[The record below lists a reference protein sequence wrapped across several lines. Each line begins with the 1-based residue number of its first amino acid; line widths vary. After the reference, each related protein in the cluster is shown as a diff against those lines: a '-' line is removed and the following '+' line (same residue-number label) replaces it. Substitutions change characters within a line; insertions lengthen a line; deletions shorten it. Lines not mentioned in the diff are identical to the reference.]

1 MASSGLSRGVREP
14 DAKTGGVGEFELLA
28 KVRSAVARLGLGSG
42 VVVGIGDDCA
52 VVRGPVVARGASRG
66 ATPLQVL
73 TTDTMVEGVHFRAGW
88 LTPRELG
95 VRAFRAAV
103 SDVAAM
109 GGRARYVLLSL
120 ELAVGE
126 GGFNVK
132 EALALVRGVAT
143 DARRAGATLV
153 GGNVSGAAR
162 TGVTVTVVGDTRGAP
177 LLRRGA
183 RVGDLVFVTGALGG
197 AAAGVLALS
206 KSGAAGE
213 VALSNSGAARLHALT
228 KSGAAEAPG
237 LPNASGSRVGA
248 LTSAY
253 RRPPL
258 RLAFAAELGERG
270 LAHAMVDVSDGLLQD
285 LGHVASASRVAIR
298 IDPAAVPVHRAARL
312 LEVGAGAARGSRAG
326 AAGLQGASP
335 RDAGTDLALRR
346 NAGAASELEP
356 RRNTAPALEL
366 ALGGG
371 EDYEL
376 AFTAAPA
383 SRPAIEGLAQKH
395 RVPLAVI
402 GSVVR
407 GRPGVVGEDGQPFA
421 TVLTGFDHLRRP
433 GRR

>member
-1 MASSGLSRGVREP
+1 
-14 DAKTGGVGEFELLA
+14 
-28 KVRSAVARLGLGSG
+28 
-42 VVVGIGDDCA
+42 
-52 VVRGPVVARGASRG
+52 
-66 ATPLQVL
+66 
-73 TTDTMVEGVHFRAGW
+73 MVEGVHFRAGW

-120 ELAVGE
+120 ELAVGA
-126 GGFNVK
+126 GGFDVK
-132 EALALVRGVAT
+132 EALALVRGVAA

-162 TGVTVTVVGDTRGAP
+162 TGVTVTVVGETRGEP
-177 LLRRGA
+177 LLRSGA
-183 RVGDLVFVTGALGG
+183 RAGDLVFVTGRLGG
-197 AAAGVLALS
+197 AAAGVLVLS
-206 KSGAAGE
+206 KSGAAG
-213 VALSNSGAARLHALT
+213 VHALT
-228 KSGAAEAPG
+228 KSGAARV
-237 LPNASGSRVGA
+237 LVSSNASDSRGGV

-298 IDPAAVPVHRAARL
+298 IDAAAVPVHRAARL
-312 LEVGAGAARGSRAG
+312 LEVGQGAVRGPRAR
-326 AAGLQGASP
+326 AAGLDGALR
-335 RDAGTDLALRR
+335 RDAGTALD
-346 NAGAASELEP
+346 
-356 RRNTAPALEL
+356 L

-383 SRPAIEGLAQKH
+383 AGPAIERLAQKH

-407 GRPGVVGEDGQPFA
+407 GRPGVVGEDGRPFA
-421 TVLTGFDHLRRP
+421 TVLAGFDHLRRP

>member
-1 MASSGLSRGVREP
+1 MAASGLSRGGRES
-14 DAKTGGVGEFELLA
+14 DAKAGGVGEFELLA

-120 ELAVGE
+120 ELAVGA
-126 GGFNVK
+126 GGFDEKGALAVGAGGFDVK
-132 EALALVRGVAT
+132 DALALVRGVAA

-153 GGNVSGAAR
+153 GGNVSGAVR
-162 TGVTVTVVGDTRGAP
+162 TGVTVTVVGETRGKP
-177 LLRRGA
+177 LLRSGA
-183 RVGDLVFVTGALGG
+183 RAGDLVFVTGALGG

-206 KSGAAGE
+206 KSEAAG
-213 VALSNSGAARLHALT
+213 VLGLSN
-228 KSGAAEAPG
+228 
-237 LPNASGSRVGA
+237 ASDSRGGA

-285 LGHVASASRVAIR
+285 LGHVASASRVVLR
-298 IDPAAVPVHRAARL
+298 IDPGAVPVHRAARL
-312 LEVGAGAARGSRAG
+312 LELEPGAARGFRARSAGLENARRSDAG
-326 AAGLQGASP
+326 AAHE
-335 RDAGTDLALRR
+335 LALRR
-346 NAGAASELEP
+346 HAGTAHELELRRNAAS
-356 RRNTAPALEL
+356 ALEL

-383 SRPAIEGLAQKH
+383 SRPAIERLAQKH

-407 GRPGVVGEDGQPFA
+407 GRPGVVGNDGRPFA
-421 TVLTGFDHLRRP
+421 TTLAGFDHLRRP
-433 GRR
+433 GRRETKRG